1 MVTLNKEGL
10 IMTAKTPRHK
20 IPAPPQENIQV
31 ESVAEPIQVP
41 QPAAITAYDKFW
53 DDLPS
58 YIVEP
63 IINGDPNATL
73 TSDLTVSNA
82 LKLKFECQGS
92 YVTEIC
98 LHVGKTAMNSGI
110 YMEVESTH
118 INDKSEYRVHAKFDC
133 VTLNNAPNA
142 NSLYNYLMANIS
154 KVAR

>member
-1 MVTLNKEGL
+1 MEPAVET
-10 IMTAKTPRHK
+10 
-20 IPAPPQENIQV
+20 IPASPMPN
-31 ESVAEPIQVP
+31 P
-41 QPAAITAYDKFW
+41 ITAYDKFW

-58 YIVEP
+58 YIVDP

-92 YVTEIC
+92 YATEIC

-110 YMEVESTH
+110 YMEVDSTH

>member
-1 MVTLNKEGL
+1 MS
-10 IMTAKTPRHK
+10 AKNSRQK
-20 IPAPPQENIQV
+20 ISATSTENIQV
-31 ESVAEPIQVP
+31 E
-41 QPAAITAYDKFW
+41 PAADPIPAPSMPNPITAYDKFW

-82 LKLKFECQGS
+82 LKLKFECPGS

-110 YMEVESTH
+110 SMEVESTH
-118 INDKSEYRVHAKFDC
+118 FNDKSEYRVHAKFDC

>member
-1 MVTLNKEGL
+1 MS
-10 IMTAKTPRHK
+10 AKNPRQK
-20 IPAPPQENIQV
+20 IPAPPPENIPM
-31 ESVAEPIQVP
+31 EPAGEPI
-41 QPAAITAYDKFW
+41 PAPPTPKPITAYDNFW

-73 TSDLTVSNA
+73 TSELTVGKA

-98 LHVGKTAMNSGI
+98 LHVGNTAVSSGT
-110 YMEVESTH
+110 YMAVESTH

-133 VTLNNAPNA
+133 VQLNNAPNA

>member
-10 IMTAKTPRHK
+10 IMTAKTPRPK
-20 IPAPPQENIQV
+20 IPAPQHENIQM
-31 ESVAEPIQVP
+31 EPVTEPVQVQ
-41 QPAAITAYDKFW
+41 QPVAITAYDKFW

-58 YIVEP
+58 YIVDP

-82 LKLKFECQGS
+82 LKLKFECRGS
-92 YVTEIC
+92 YATEIC
-98 LHVGKTAMNSGI
+98 LHVGKTAMSSGI

-133 VTLNNAPNA
+133 VQLNNAPNA